1 MGYLPMRDSEY
12 VACPCCGEGMQFAR
26 TGSQMQILEC
36 KPCGLMVAA
45 EALRG
50 SVQPKGDLPIELLGR
65 LLLLTAHVVA

>member
-12 VACPCCGEGMQFAR
+12 VAFPCCGEGMQFAR

-50 SVQPKGDLPIELLGR
+50 SVQPLIER
-65 LLLLTAHVVA
+65 RSSY